1 MTVLSTG
8 IGRAELPSRPHRIV
22 PVEAENWIDRE
33 TRIVGESPA
42 IRKAIALAKRV
53 AVTDLPILLAGPTG
67 TGKELFAAEIHRWS
81 GLPGSFVDVNC
92 AALPR
97 EMVEALL
104 FGHRRGAFTGA
115 TDHASGL
122 LDEAQGG
129 TLFLD
134 EMLSMPTEIQSKL
147 LRVLETGEVRRIGE
161 TLKRRVRFRTLG
173 AVQESAGEGLVAR
186 DLRADLLQRVAGI
199 VIELPPLAHRD
210 DDVILLA
217 SHFAARKQ
225 RSLASDVAAV
235 LRGHG
240 WPGNVRELRMTID
253 RACALSNNGILGAT
267 ALAESIGL
275 GAALLSNERRSGPAA
290 ESASVQPARARL
302 LATFAAHE
310 WNAGRTAQALG
321 LGRTTLF
328 KQLKF
333 LGISLRQ
340 ERSSLETRTM
350 MTPVWPVE

>member
-1 MTVLSTG
+1 M
-8 IGRAELPSRPHRIV
+8 
-22 PVEAENWIDRE
+22 
-33 TRIVGESPA
+33 GESSA
-42 IRKAIALAKRV
+42 IHKAVALAKRV
-53 AVTDLPILLAGPTG
+53 AATDLPILLAGPTG

-115 TDHASGL
+115 TDHAHGL
-122 LDEAQGG
+122 LEEAQGG

-134 EMLSMPTEIQSKL
+134 EMLSMPTKVQSKL
-147 LRVLETGEVRRIGE
+147 LRALETGEVRRIGE

-173 AVQESAGEGLVAR
+173 AVQDSSGHGLVAR

-217 SHFAARKQ
+217 FHFAARKH
-225 RSLASDVAAV
+225 RSLGPDAGAV
-235 LRGHG
+235 LRGYA
-240 WPGNVRELRMTID
+240 WPGNVRELRLTID
-253 RACALSNNGILGAT
+253 RACALGDTEVLGAR
-267 ALAESIGL
+267 ALAESIEL
-275 GAALLSNERRSGPAA
+275 GAALLSSERRSGLTADSRRGP
-290 ESASVQPARARL
+290 SVRDRL
-302 LATFAAHE
+302 LSEFAAHD
-310 WNAGRTAQALG
+310 WNAGRTAEALG

-328 KQLKF
+328 KQLKT

-350 MTPVWPVE
+350 MTQGWPEE